1 MKKLFILEKASWCEI
16 ATGMYHTGFLL
27 VLEMTSSLTCKGL
40 QKNSVSVIHSIE
52 LATAESNTHMC
63 YSTVSRSSQIDSKT
77 PALASH
83 QAAPQLTNAFKRMLL
98 L

>member
-1 MKKLFILEKASWCEI
+1 
-16 ATGMYHTGFLL
+16 MYHTGFLL

-40 QKNSVSVIHSIE
+40 QKNSVSVIHLIE

-83 QAAPQLTNAFKRMLL
+83 QGAPQLTDAFKIMLL